1 MIHLIFSIAQGVNF
15 KMDYQYDVVNY
26 DKNIPATIMYL
37 NLSSDMHK
45 TELQWHREPE
55 IVYVIEGK
63 SECSRNGDSQIVEQG
78 DFILFNSEDV
88 HLVRPIGGTDCKL
101 LCINFSF
108 EYIRMF
114 CKSIDSVFFDVN
126 DSSEMKSQII
136 EVLKN
141 ISELDSDADY
151 ASLITISYINKLY
164 YLLLSRCVR
173 FRRASASKVHPKRD
187 FSYAKTA
194 IAYINENFRREI
206 PLDEISAVVNLS
218 PSYFSKYFKSV
229 TQVSFSEYLANLR
242 LENAVSD
249 MLKNNAT
256 VSTAALENGF
266 ANVKSFITQCKK
278 IYNCTPAQ
286 YRKRLMCKELRKAH

>member
-1 MIHLIFSIAQGVNF
+1 
-15 KMDYQYDVVNY
+15 MDYKYDVVNY
-26 DKNIPATIMYL
+26 DKNIPATIMHL
-37 NLSSDMHK
+37 NLSSETHK

-63 SECSRNGDSQIVEQG
+63 AECSRNGESQIIEQQ

-88 HLVRPIGGTDCKL
+88 HLVRPVKGTSCHL
-101 LCINFSF
+101 LCVNFSF

-114 CKSIDSVFFDVN
+114 CKSIDSMFFDIEECAKIKN
-126 DSSEMKSQII
+126 QIVA
-136 EVLKN
+136 VLQN
-141 ISELDSDADY
+141 IAAVSDDDTY
-151 ASLITISYINKLY
+151 ASLVQIANINHLY
-164 YLLLSRCVR
+164 YLLLTSCVN
-173 FRRASASKVHPKRD
+173 FRRSSGTSVASKRD

-206 PLDEISAVVNLS
+206 SLDEISGVVNLS

-242 LENAVSD
+242 LENAVND
-249 MLKNNAT
+249 MLTKNST
-256 VSTAALENGF
+256 VSTAAFENGF

-278 IYNCTPAQ
+278 VYECTPAQ
-286 YRKRLMCKELRKAH
+286 YKKRLVGKDKTKVRV

>member
-1 MIHLIFSIAQGVNF
+1 
-15 KMDYQYDVVNY
+15 MDYQYDVVDYN
-26 DKNIPATIMYL
+26 KNIPATIMQL
-37 NLSSDMHK
+37 NLSSDTHK

-63 SECSRNGDSQIVEQG
+63 SECSLNGDTMQVEQG

-88 HLVRPIGGTDCKL
+88 HLARPAGDAGCRL

-114 CKSIDSVFFDVN
+114 CKSIDSLFFDVN
-126 DSSEMKSQII
+126 EDAQAKAEITGILRSLSQID
-136 EVLKN
+136 N
-141 ISELDSDADY
+141 NSDY
-151 ASLITISYINKLY
+151 APLIQIAYINKLY
-164 YLLLSRCVR
+164 YLLLTKCVR
-173 FRRASASKVHPKRD
+173 FRRGGGDATAAKRD

-194 IAYINENFRREI
+194 IAYINENFKHEI
-206 PLDEISAVVNLS
+206 SLDEISGVVNLS

-242 LENAVSD
+242 LEHAIRD
-249 MLKNNAT
+249 MIQYNAT
-256 VSTAALENGF
+256 VSAASLQNGF

-278 IYNCTPAQ
+278 VYGCTPAQ
-286 YRKRLMCKELRKAH
+286 YKKILLAKK